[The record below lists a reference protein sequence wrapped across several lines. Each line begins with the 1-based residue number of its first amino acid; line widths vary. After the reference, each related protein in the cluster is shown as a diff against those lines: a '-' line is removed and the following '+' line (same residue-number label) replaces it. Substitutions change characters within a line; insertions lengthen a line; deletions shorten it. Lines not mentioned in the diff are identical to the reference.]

1 MSTLG
6 ARTPPPRILSTPN
19 GQPMAVAALSEGVTE
34 LHVASVISSWYIHTS
49 NTNEAICALMRCTR
63 TMDIQRYISIQ
74 DSTHVRMYMLQST
87 QNMTQPQT
95 HHTTQWQCTPHA
107 DSVLIVAL
115 AK

>member
-63 TMDIQRYISIQ
+63 TMDIHTYISIQ
-74 DSTHVRMYMLQST
+74 DSTHVYAAVNAEYDSAT
-87 QNMTQPQT
+87 N
-95 HHTTQWQCTPHA
+95 TPHSG
-107 DSVLIVAL
+107 SVLPVQTQS
-115 AK
+115 